1 MVRQIKDKTGMTLI
15 EVIVAVALVA
25 LVVVSLFA
33 SVTQTSVFS
42 KRIDR
47 VYTASNLAQRRMDM
61 LKRFDFD
68 LIPFAEETDVRI
80 DADGNL
86 SSTGTYV
93 RTTEVTENYDG
104 NQFLLKVKVTVKKA
118 KVNIDGSIYG
128 DTGQITFV
136 GQPVVMETLF
146 SDMD

>member
-1 MVRQIKDKTGMTLI
+1 MLRQIKDKTGMTLI

-68 LIPFAEETDVRI
+68 LIPFTEETDARI
-80 DADGNL
+80 DTDGNL

-93 RTTEVTENYDG
+93 RTTEITENYNG
-104 NQFLLKVKVTVKKA
+104 NPFLIKVKVSVKKA
-118 KVNIDGSIYG
+118 KVNMDGSIYG
-128 DTGQITFV
+128 ETGQITFV

-146 SDMD
+146 SDTN

>member
-1 MVRQIKDKTGMTLI
+1 MLRQIKDKTGMTLV

-68 LIPFAEETDVRI
+68 LIPFAEETDARI

-93 RTTEVTENYDG
+93 RTTEVTENYNG
-104 NQFLLKVKVTVKKA
+104 NPFLLKVKVTVKKA

-128 DTGQITFV
+128 DTGQITFI
-136 GQPVVMETLF
+136 GQPVITETLF
-146 SDMD
+146 SDTD